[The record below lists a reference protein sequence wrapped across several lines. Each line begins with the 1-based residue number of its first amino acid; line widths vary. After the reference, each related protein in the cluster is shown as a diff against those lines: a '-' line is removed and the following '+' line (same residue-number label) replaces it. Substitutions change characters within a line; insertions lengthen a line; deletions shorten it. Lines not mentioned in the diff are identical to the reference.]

1 MRLSSVTGSA
11 WSSTRRLWYI
21 RGDRHTLGEQRQP
34 LTPELGV
41 HARLG
46 GDRPARRDPRHEAA
60 DVGPR
65 RGDGDAERTRLPV
78 TRRDR
83 EGMEINHL
91 FKLYHGVSVN
101 PPDYLPRAS
110 ITSPTACPASSTPT
124 TSAS

>member
-1 MRLSSVTGSA
+1 MTVLSEEGTQSDV
-11 WSSTRRLWYI
+11 
-21 RGDRHTLGEQRQP
+21 DRHTLGEQRQP

-46 GDRPARRDPRHEAA
+46 GDRPARRDPRQEAA
-60 DVGPR
+60 DVGP
-65 RGDGDAERTRLPV
+65 
-78 TRRDR
+78 RRDR

-110 ITSPTACPASSTPT
+110 VTSPTACRLTP
-124 TSAS
+124 SGSQVLW